1 MLYDIKKIDKNIRTI
16 QSVFESLIEEF
27 YNFMQI
33 ELLVLLFSSWK
44 EILFPVLFAQVL
56 TSLAMTEKEQK
67 QLTKGRLSLAQR
79 SLVEVVVEFT
89 ASMHTSE
96 VPYIFVNRARLES
109 KWTPQSLLWPI
120 SASWV
125 SDPTQFSVFQL
136 KLPQLKLAVQA
147 DERVGLYSKLF
158 HAAYSPE
165 FTGVW

>member
-1 MLYDIKKIDKNIRTI
+1 MLYDMKKIDRNIRTI
-16 QSVFESLIEEF
+16 QSGFESLIEEF

-44 EILFPVLFAQVL
+44 EILFAQVL
-56 TSLAMTEKEQK
+56 LLLWQNKEPK
-67 QLTKGRLSLAQR
+67 HLTKGRLSLAQR
-79 SLVEVVVEFT
+79 GLVDVVVEFT

-96 VPYIFVNRARLES
+96 VPYIFVNKERARLES

-125 SDPTQFSVFQL
+125 SDPKQFSVFQL

-147 DERVGLYSKLF
+147 DERIGLYSKLF